1 MKRLFRKNH
10 IIFAMLA
17 LLLVAAGYLNF
28 TGKEMDKA
36 VHTTDA
42 EVEEPGLYQVEDDG
56 QVTTSSKENPGEA
69 VMVSSTIDREYF
81 ASAKL
86 KREQTRARSQED
98 LMAIVNNEK
107 LSRDEKSRAVAEVT
121 KMTKQSQAENDA
133 ETLLKAKG
141 FSQVVVSVQEN
152 SVDVVVSGEKLTQ
165 SKLAQIQDIV
175 HRKTGVSAD
184 KIVIT
189 PVAVE
194 SK

>member
-69 VMVSSTIDREYF
+69 VMVSSTIDGEYF

-98 LMAIVNNEK
+98 LMGM
-107 LSRDEKSRAVAEVT
+107 RRAGPW
-121 KMTKQSQAENDA
+121 
-133 ETLLKAKG
+133 L
-141 FSQVVVSVQEN
+141 
-152 SVDVVVSGEKLTQ
+152 
-165 SKLAQIQDIV
+165 
-175 HRKTGVSAD
+175 R
-184 KIVIT
+184 
-189 PVAVE
+189 
-194 SK
+194 